1 MNKAVMKTFAI
12 KARKKLIDEILD
24 RIQMFSLDSKT
35 ELPNLLPKN
44 PVKQEC
50 FLQLQRQIE
59 ENDAL
64 SVAEQ
69 AACVCWFHRLVSIW
83 FMEVNEYLPT
93 EPFFSRF
100 SPNGFKRNDVDADTL
115 EEKEEMQ
122 YWKTY
127 GYTEQEAAA
136 QILFMRVCSQLGR
149 IFPQLFSCYAQPVDF
164 LIPKF
169 HVDSVI
175 YEIFISAQR
184 GFCPQSRGTSGDDWL
199 VISSIFIQK
208 EKKRLLLCCRKIL
221 KSQKKESLQQHS
233 CLLLIGLYAIW

>member
-1 MNKAVMKTFAI
+1 MKTFAI

-59 ENDAL
+59 ENDVL

-69 AACVCWFHRLVSIW
+69 AACVWFHRLVSIW

-100 SPNGFKRNDVDADTL
+100 SPNGFKRNCKQTKGINTCYRANRKW
-115 EEKEEMQ
+115 EK
-122 YWKTY
+122 YN
-127 GYTEQEAAA
+127 
-136 QILFMRVCSQLGR
+136 
-149 IFPQLFSCYAQPVDF
+149 P
-164 LIPKF
+164 
-169 HVDSVI
+169 
-175 YEIFISAQR
+175 
-184 GFCPQSRGTSGDDWL
+184 
-199 VISSIFIQK
+199 SS
-208 EKKRLLLCCRKIL
+208 
-221 KSQKKESLQQHS
+221 HD
-233 CLLLIGLYAIW
+233 

>member
-1 MNKAVMKTFAI
+1 M
-12 KARKKLIDEILD
+12 
-24 RIQMFSLDSKT
+24 
-35 ELPNLLPKN
+35 
-44 PVKQEC
+44 KQEC

-59 ENDAL
+59 ENDVL

-69 AACVCWFHRLVSIW
+69 AACVWFHRLVSIW

-136 QILFMRVCSQLGR
+136 RNF
-149 IFPQLFSCYAQPVDF
+149 
-164 LIPKF
+164 
-169 HVDSVI
+169 I
-175 YEIFISAQR
+175 YESMQSIGAYLSATV
-184 GFCPQSRGTSGDDWL
+184 F
-199 VISSIFIQK
+199 
-208 EKKRLLLCCRKIL
+208 LLCSAC
-221 KSQKKESLQQHS
+221 
-233 CLLLIGLYAIW
+233 